1 MKQIITHR
9 NQTTISI
16 TNGDSHVFIQTD
28 HDSPSLIQVNTNG
41 IHIQIQTG
49 GSARVNPTYDMYEEI
64 KPISLP
70 RPVTPRPVTP
80 RPITP
85 PPISPK
91 PPVTPKPSTTGFNF
105 WPFKKSIKHVSDLP
119 IQTTEFVRL
128 ALKWCEEHIE
138 KTKRKYT
145 YELKYYKP
153 KKVMGTYQ
161 YSTRKITV
169 YVYPSLE
176 LKSLCSTL
184 IHEYAHHL
192 HLKSQADQNEY
203 DRLERKHGYWDNAH
217 ERLSRAYEKKYVDA
231 LWEYMKGVVTKV

>member
-1 MKQIITHR
+1 MKQLITHR

-16 TNGDSHVFIQTD
+16 TTGDNHVFIQTN

-49 GSARVNPTYDMYEEI
+49 GSARVNPTYDSYEEV
-64 KPISLP
+64 KPIALP
-70 RPVTPRPVTP
+70 EPVA
-80 RPITP
+80 P
-85 PPISPK
+85 PSVSPK
-91 PPVTPKPSTTGFNF
+91 PPVPPKPFNSGFNF
-105 WPFKKSIKHVSDLP
+105 WPFQKSIKHVSDLP

-128 ALKWCEEHIE
+128 ALKWCEENIE

-153 KKVMGTYQ
+153 KKTLGTYQ
-161 YSTRKITV
+161 FSTRKITV

-176 LKSLCSTL
+176 LKSLCSTI

-231 LWEYMKGVVTKV
+231 LWEYMKGVVTVG

>member
-1 MKQIITHR
+1 MKQLITHR

-16 TNGDSHVFIQTD
+16 TTGDNHVFIQTN

-49 GSARVNPTYDMYEEI
+49 GSARVNPTYDTYEEV
-64 KPISLP
+64 KPIALP
-70 RPVTPRPVTP
+70 RPVAPSPV
-80 RPITP
+80 
-85 PPISPK
+85 SPK
-91 PPVTPKPSTTGFNF
+91 PPVPPEPSTTGFNF
-105 WPFKKSIKHVSDLP
+105 WPFKKSIKYVSDLP

-128 ALKWCEEHIE
+128 ALKWCEENIE

-231 LWEYMKGVVTKV
+231 LWEYMRNKI

>member
-16 TNGDSHVFIQTD
+16 TNGDSHVFIQTN
-28 HDSPSLIQVNTNG
+28 HDSPSLIQVNANG
-41 IHIQIQTG
+41 INIQIQTG
-49 GSARVNPTYDMYEEI
+49 ENARVNPTYNTYEEV
-64 KPISLP
+64 KPIALP
-70 RPVTPRPVTP
+70 SPPLSNPVA
-80 RPITP
+80 P
-85 PPISPK
+85 PPVSPK
-91 PPVTPKPSTTGFNF
+91 PPVPPKPYKPGFNF
-105 WPFKKSIKHVSDLP
+105 WPFQKSIKTVSDLP

-231 LWEYMKGVVTKV
+231 LWDYLKNKI

>member
-1 MKQIITHR
+1 MKQIITNR
-9 NQTTISI
+9 IQTTITI
-16 TNGDSHVFIQTD
+16 TNGDSHVFIQTN

-49 GSARVNPTYDMYEEI
+49 GNARVNPTYDTYEEV
-64 KPISLP
+64 KPIALP
-70 RPVTPRPVTP
+70 GPVAPT
-80 RPITP
+80 
-85 PPISPK
+85 PISPK
-91 PPVTPKPSTTGFNF
+91 PPVPPKPFNPGFNF
-105 WPFKKSIKHVSDLP
+105 WPFQKSIKHVSDLP

-128 ALKWCEEHIE
+128 ALQWCEEHIE
-138 KTKRKYT
+138 KTKRRYT

-153 KKVMGTYQ
+153 KKTMGTYQ

-203 DRLERKHGYWDNAH
+203 DRLERKHGYWENAH
-217 ERLSRAYEKKYVDA
+217 ERLSRAYEDKYVDA
-231 LWEYMKGVVTKV
+231 LWEYMRGVVIMKKQ

>member
-1 MKQIITHR
+1 MKQLITHR

-16 TNGDSHVFIQTD
+16 TNGDSQVFIQTN

-49 GSARVNPTYDMYEEI
+49 GNARVNPTYDTYEEV
-64 KPISLP
+64 KPLALP
-70 RPVTPRPVTP
+70 GPLA
-80 RPITP
+80 P
-85 PPISPK
+85 PPVNPK
-91 PPVTPKPSTTGFNF
+91 PPVPPKPATTGFNF
-105 WPFKKSIKHVSDLP
+105 WPFKKSIKYVSDLP

-128 ALKWCEEHIE
+128 ALKWCEENIE

-153 KKVMGTYQ
+153 KKTMGTYQ
-161 YSTRKITV
+161 FSTRKITV

-192 HLKSQADQNEY
+192 YLKSQADQNEY

-231 LWEYMKGVVTKV
+231 LWEYMKGVVSGG

>member
-1 MKQIITHR
+1 MKQIVTYR

-16 TNGDSHVFIQTD
+16 TNGDSHVFIQTN
-28 HDSPSLIQVNTNG
+28 HDSPSLIQVNTNE

-49 GSARVNPTYDMYEEI
+49 GNARVNPTYDTYEEV
-64 KPISLP
+64 KPIALP
-70 RPVTPRPVTP
+70 GPVTPPPV
-80 RPITP
+80 
-85 PPISPK
+85 SPK
-91 PPVTPKPSTTGFNF
+91 PPVPPKPSTTGFNF
-105 WPFKKSIKHVSDLP
+105 WPFTKSNKHVSDLP

-128 ALKWCEEHIE
+128 ALKWCEENIE

-153 KKVMGTYQ
+153 KKTMGTYQ
-161 YSTRKITV
+161 FSTRKITV

-203 DRLERKHGYWDNAH
+203 ERLTRIHGYYLNPH
-217 ERLSRAYEKKYVDA
+217 EKLSRAHEAKFGPG
-231 LWEYMKGVVTKV
+231 LWEYMKNKFYYFR

>member
-1 MKQIITHR
+1 MKHLITHR

-16 TNGDSHVFIQTD
+16 TTGDNHVFIQTN

-49 GSARVNPTYDMYEEI
+49 GSARVNPTYDTYEEV
-64 KPISLP
+64 KPIALP
-70 RPVTPRPVTP
+70 GPV
-80 RPITP
+80 IP
-85 PPISPK
+85 PPVSPK
-91 PPVTPKPSTTGFNF
+91 PPVPPKHFNSGFNF
-105 WPFKKSIKHVSDLP
+105 WPFQKSIKHVSDLP

-128 ALKWCEEHIE
+128 ALKWCEENIE

-153 KKVMGTYQ
+153 KKTLGTYQ
-161 YSTRKITV
+161 FSTRKITV

-203 DRLERKHGYWDNAH
+203 DRLERKQGYWDNAH

-231 LWEYMKGVVTKV
+231 LWGYMKGVVTVG

>member
-1 MKQIITHR
+1 MKQLITHR

-16 TNGDSHVFIQTD
+16 TNGDSQVFIQTN

-49 GSARVNPTYDMYEEI
+49 GNARVNPTYDTYEEV
-64 KPISLP
+64 KPIALP
-70 RPVTPRPVTP
+70 GPLA
-80 RPITP
+80 P
-85 PPISPK
+85 PPVSPK
-91 PPVTPKPSTTGFNF
+91 PPVPPKPATAGFNF
-105 WPFKKSIKHVSDLP
+105 WPFKKSIKYVSDLP

-128 ALKWCEEHIE
+128 ALKWCEENIE

-153 KKVMGTYQ
+153 KKTMGTYQ
-161 YSTRKITV
+161 FSTRKITV

-231 LWEYMKGVVTKV
+231 LWEYMKGVVSGG

>member
-1 MKQIITHR
+1 MKQLITHR

-16 TNGDSHVFIQTD
+16 TTGDNHVFIQTN

-49 GSARVNPTYDMYEEI
+49 GSARVNPTYDTYEEV
-64 KPISLP
+64 KPIALP
-70 RPVTPRPVTP
+70 GPVV
-80 RPITP
+80 P
-85 PPISPK
+85 PPVSPK
-91 PPVTPKPSTTGFNF
+91 PAVPPKPFNSGFNF
-105 WPFKKSIKHVSDLP
+105 WPFQKSIKHVSDLP

-128 ALKWCEEHIE
+128 ALKWCEENIE

-153 KKVMGTYQ
+153 KKTLGTYQ
-161 YSTRKITV
+161 FSTRKITV

-176 LKSLCSTL
+176 LKSLCSTI

-231 LWEYMKGVVTKV
+231 LWGYMKGVVTVG

>member
-1 MKQIITHR
+1 M
-9 NQTTISI
+9 
-16 TNGDSHVFIQTD
+16 FIQTN
-28 HDSPSLIQVNTNG
+28 HDSPSLIQVNANG

-49 GSARVNPTYDMYEEI
+49 GNARVNPTYDTYEEV
-64 KPISLP
+64 KPIALP
-70 RPVTPRPVTP
+70 RPVTPRPE
-80 RPITP
+80 TP
-85 PPISPK
+85 PPVSPK
-91 PPVTPKPSTTGFNF
+91 PPVPPKPSTSGFNF

-169 YVYPSLE
+169 YVYPTLE

-192 HLKSQADQNEY
+192 YIKTKADQNEY
-203 DRLERKHGYWDNAH
+203 DRLTRIHGYFLNTH
-217 ERLSRAYEKKYVDA
+217 ERLSRAYEAKFGAA
-231 LWEYMKGVVTKV
+231 LWEYMREVVAVG

>member
-1 MKQIITHR
+1 MKQLITHR

-16 TNGDSHVFIQTD
+16 TTGDSHVFIQTN

-49 GSARVNPTYDMYEEI
+49 GSARVNPTYDTYEEV
-64 KPISLP
+64 KPIALP
-70 RPVTPRPVTP
+70 GPVA
-80 RPITP
+80 P
-85 PPISPK
+85 PPVSPK
-91 PPVTPKPSTTGFNF
+91 PPVPPKPFNSGFNF
-105 WPFKKSIKHVSDLP
+105 WPFQKSIKHVSDLP

-128 ALKWCEEHIE
+128 ALKWCEENIE

-153 KKVMGTYQ
+153 KKTLGTYQ
-161 YSTRKITV
+161 FSTRKITV

-176 LKSLCSTL
+176 LKSLCSTI

-231 LWEYMKGVVTKV
+231 LWEYMKGVVTVG

>member
-1 MKQIITHR
+1 MKQIITNR
-9 NQTTISI
+9 IQTTISI
-16 TNGDSHVFIQTD
+16 SNGDSHVFIQTN
-28 HDSPSLIQVNTNG
+28 HDSPSLIQVNTND

-49 GSARVNPTYDMYEEI
+49 GNARVNPTYDTYEEV
-64 KPISLP
+64 KPIALP
-70 RPVTPRPVTP
+70 GPVAPT
-80 RPITP
+80 
-85 PPISPK
+85 PISPK
-91 PPVTPKPSTTGFNF
+91 PPVPPKPFNSGFNF
-105 WPFKKSIKHVSDLP
+105 RPFQKSIKHVSDLP

-128 ALKWCEEHIE
+128 ALQWCEENIE
-138 KTKRKYT
+138 KIKRKYT
-145 YELKYYKP
+145 YELKYYKA
-153 KKVMGTYQ
+153 KKTMGTYQ

-203 DRLERKHGYWDNAH
+203 DRLTRIHGYWNNAN

-231 LWEYMKGVVTKV
+231 LLEYMRGVVTVK

>member
-1 MKQIITHR
+1 MKQLITHR

-16 TNGDSHVFIQTD
+16 TTGDNHVFIQTN
-28 HDSPSLIQVNTNG
+28 HDSPSLIQVNTGG

-49 GSARVNPTYDMYEEI
+49 GSARVNPTYDSYEEV
-64 KPISLP
+64 KPIALP
-70 RPVTPRPVTP
+70 GPVA
-80 RPITP
+80 P
-85 PPISPK
+85 PPVSPK
-91 PPVTPKPSTTGFNF
+91 PPVPPKPFNSGLNF
-105 WPFKKSIKHVSDLP
+105 WPFQKSIKYVSDLP

-153 KKVMGTYQ
+153 KKTLGTYQ
-161 YSTRKITV
+161 FSTRKITV

-176 LKSLCSTL
+176 LKSLCSTI

-231 LWEYMKGVVTKV
+231 LWGYMKGLVTVG

>member
-1 MKQIITHR
+1 M
-9 NQTTISI
+9 
-16 TNGDSHVFIQTD
+16 
-28 HDSPSLIQVNTNG
+28 
-41 IHIQIQTG
+41 
-49 GSARVNPTYDMYEEI
+49 NPTYDSYEEV
-64 KPISLP
+64 KPIALP
-70 RPVTPRPVTP
+70 GPVA
-80 RPITP
+80 P
-85 PPISPK
+85 PSVSPK
-91 PPVTPKPSTTGFNF
+91 PPVPPKPFNSGFNF
-105 WPFKKSIKHVSDLP
+105 WPFQKSIKLVSDLP

-128 ALKWCEEHIE
+128 ALKWCEENIE

-153 KKVMGTYQ
+153 KKTLGTYQ
-161 YSTRKITV
+161 FSTRKITV

-176 LKSLCSTL
+176 LKSLCSTI

-231 LWEYMKGVVTKV
+231 LWEYMKGVVSGG

>member
-1 MKQIITHR
+1 MKQIITNR
-9 NQTTISI
+9 IQTTISI
-16 TNGDSHVFIQTD
+16 TNGDSHVFIQTN

-41 IHIQIQTG
+41 IHIQIQAG
-49 GSARVNPTYDMYEEI
+49 GNARVNPTYDTYEE
-64 KPISLP
+64 
-70 RPVTPRPVTP
+70 V
-80 RPITP
+80 RPIALPGPVAPT
-85 PPISPK
+85 PISPK
-91 PPVTPKPSTTGFNF
+91 PPVPPKPFNPGFNF
-105 WPFKKSIKHVSDLP
+105 WPFQKSIKHVSDLP

-138 KTKRKYT
+138 KTKRRYC

-153 KKVMGTYQ
+153 KKTMATYQ

-217 ERLSRAYEKKYVDA
+217 ERLSRAYEKKFVDE
-231 LWEYMKGVVTKV
+231 LWEYMKNKLKYYR

>member
-16 TNGDSHVFIQTD
+16 TSGDNHVFIQTN

-49 GSARVNPTYDMYEEI
+49 GGTSIQQPTYDTYEEV
-64 KPISLP
+64 KPIALP
-70 RPVTPRPVTP
+70 GPVAPAPV
-80 RPITP
+80 
-85 PPISPK
+85 SPK
-91 PPVTPKPSTTGFNF
+91 PPVPPKPFNPGFNF
-105 WPFKKSIKHVSDLP
+105 WPFQKSPKQVSDLP

-128 ALKWCEEHIE
+128 ALQWCEQNIE
-138 KTKRKYT
+138 KTKRSYT

-153 KKVMGTYQ
+153 KRTMGTYQ

-169 YVYPSLE
+169 YIYPSLE

-217 ERLSRAYEKKYVDA
+217 ERLSRAYEKKYADA
-231 LWEYMKGVVTKV
+231 LWEYMRGVVTVG

>member
-16 TNGDSHVFIQTD
+16 TNGDSHVFIQTN
-28 HDSPSLIQVNTNG
+28 HDSPTLIQVNANG
-41 IHIQIQTG
+41 IYIQIQTG
-49 GSARVNPTYDMYEEI
+49 GNAQVNPTYDTYEEV
-64 KPISLP
+64 KPIALP
-70 RPVTPRPVTP
+70 RTVTPKPVTPQPV
-80 RPITP
+80 
-85 PPISPK
+85 SPK
-91 PPVTPKPSTTGFNF
+91 PPVPPKPSTTGFNF
-105 WPFKKSIKHVSDLP
+105 WPFQKSIKTVSDLP

-145 YELKYYKP
+145 CELKYYKP
-153 KKVMGTYQ
+153 KKLMGTYQ
-161 YSTRKITV
+161 FSTRKITV

-217 ERLSRAYEKKYVDA
+217 ERLSRAYEEKYTDV
-231 LWEYMKGVVTKV
+231 LWEYMRGVVSRE